1 MLKKSLE
8 SIVTDDIEDL
18 IARIIERD
26 EDAFNDL
33 YEATFSKVYS
43 LALKITKDPST
54 AEEVVEDTYY
64 QIWQEIYRY
73 DFNKCPLYNWMLIIC
88 RSRAIDAVRK
98 QNAIPEMVV
107 NYDWVIESTELSAD
121 DRLQSKQNSIA
132 VIKALSEIK
141 PLQRQLLHHVFYYG
155 LTHQEISVIMNMPL
169 GSVKSTINRAQ
180 KLLREKLKGEQF

>member
-26 EDAFNDL
+26 EDAFHDL

>member
-1 MLKKSLE
+1 M
-8 SIVTDDIEDL
+8 DDIEDL
-18 IARIIERD
+18 IARIIDRD
-26 EDAFNDL
+26 EGAFNTL

-43 LALKITKDPST
+43 LALKITKDSST

-73 DFNKCPLYNWMLIIC
+73 DFNKCPLYNWILIIC

-98 QNAIPEMVV
+98 LHAIPEMVV
-107 NYDWVIESTELSAD
+107 NDDWAIESTDLSTD
-121 DRLQSKQNSIA
+121 DRLQGKQLSLA

-141 PLQRQLLHHVFYYG
+141 PLQRQVLHHVFYYG
-155 LTHQEISVIMNMPL
+155 LSHQEISDVMSMPL

>member
-1 MLKKSLE
+1 M
-8 SIVTDDIEDL
+8 
-18 IARIIERD
+18 ARIIDKD
-26 EDAFNDL
+26 EDAFNEL

-43 LALKITKDPST
+43 LALKITKDSST
-54 AEEVVEDTYY
+54 SEEVVEDTYY

-73 DFNKCPLYNWMLIIC
+73 DFNKCPLSRWILVIC

-98 QNAIPEMVV
+98 RNAIPEMVV
-107 NYDWVIESTELSAD
+107 NDDWAIESADLSVD
-121 DRLQSKQNSIA
+121 DMLQGKQASLA
-132 VIKALSEIK
+132 VVKALSEIK

-155 LTHQEISVIMNMPL
+155 LTHQEISHVMNMPL